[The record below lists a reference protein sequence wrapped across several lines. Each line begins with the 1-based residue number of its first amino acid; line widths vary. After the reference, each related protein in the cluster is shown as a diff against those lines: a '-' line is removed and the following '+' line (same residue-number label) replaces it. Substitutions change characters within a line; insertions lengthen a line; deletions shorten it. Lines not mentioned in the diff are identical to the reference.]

1 MKLKDL
7 AKLIGIERV
16 VATNIDD
23 VIFKAK
29 ELGIKELE
37 VSIEEMNII
46 IYFYLANSGD
56 KDPAKPKILRE
67 GKIDRYLGID
77 IKELP
82 KSLIESRDAGNKTY
96 LVINNSRL
104 LADPE
109 DLNLELVAVYP
120 KAFRK
125 PGTREYNTLGP
136 RESLYLFE
144 VK

>member
-7 AKLIGIERV
+7 GKIIGIEKV

-29 ELGIKELE
+29 ELGIKELG

-46 IYFYLANSGD
+46 TYFYLSNSGD

-77 IKELP
+77 LKEQ
-82 KSLIESRDAGNKTY
+82 
-96 LVINNSRL
+96 
-104 LADPE
+104 
-109 DLNLELVAVYP
+109 
-120 KAFRK
+120 
-125 PGTREYNTLGP
+125 
-136 RESLYLFE
+136 
-144 VK
+144 